1 MKKILCLI
9 LPALFLTAGAG
20 NIFAQSKKNTTMLE
34 GAIKI
39 GAAAAAAASK
49 SNKNNSSVK
58 GTTQSNLASNMEDI
72 YKANKDFA
80 QKVDTIKQEQQK
92 HTQQIMQD
100 VNILNRAT
108 EITPGQKIDLQDIL
122 FSGNEEKPETK
133 YYKLKLAKD
142 AKYVLLDQKT
152 FAGTKENSV
161 SWLWNDF
168 LGKYEYAFN
177 FQLFTETETPYLLIV
192 INPVLSK
199 DNEPTLP
206 VIHVAFNFNEKGD
219 ITYGGHAYAID
230 GHGGFDNK
238 LAVKVK

>member
-20 NIFAQSKKNTTMLE
+20 KALAQNKSNSEVQNAVIRVGL
-34 GAIKI
+34 I
-39 GAAAAAAASK
+39 GAEIAGKTDPAMTEA
-49 SNKNNSSVK
+49 
-58 GTTQSNLASNMEDI
+58 
-72 YKANKDFA
+72 YKANKNFV
-80 QKVDTIKQEQQK
+80 QKMDAIKQENQK
-92 HTQQIMQD
+92 YTQQTQQD
-100 VNILNRAT
+100 INILNKAT
-108 EITPGQKIDLQDIL
+108 EITPGQRIDLQDIL
-122 FSGNEEKPETK
+122 FTGNQEKPETK
-133 YYKLKLAKD
+133 YYKLKLVKG
-142 AKYVLLDQKT
+142 AKYILLDQKT
-152 FAGTKENSV
+152 FAGTTENSV

-206 VIHVAFNFNEKGD
+206 VIYVAFNFNEHGD

-230 GHGGFDNK
+230 GHGGFDKK

>member
-20 NIFAQSKKNTTMLE
+20 NIFAQSKKSGAMLD
-34 GAIKI
+34 GAIKL
-39 GAAAAAAASK
+39 GAAGAAVASK
-49 SNKNNSSVK
+49 VNTDKNNSSA
-58 GTTQSNLASNMEDI
+58 QSTLANDMADI

-92 HTQQIMQD
+92 HSQQILQD
-100 VNILNRAT
+100 GNILNRAT

-122 FSGNEEKPETK
+122 FSGNREKPETK
-133 YYKLKLAKD
+133 YYKLKLVKD
-142 AKYVLLDQKT
+142 AKYILLDQKT
-152 FAGTKENSV
+152 LAGTKENSV

-168 LGKYEYAFN
+168 LGKYEYAFD

-206 VIHVAFNFNEKGD
+206 VIHVAFNFNERGD

-230 GHGGFDNK
+230 GHGGFDKK